1 MFKKIFYHGIS
12 AGILSAVACIIYNR
26 IYFFATEADFSKV
39 INVPVIAGINL
50 FACMLAAAGYWAF
63 KRLLKKNADIF
74 FNLTFTILSFA
85 SVIYPISVSLPL
97 DIKSP
102 ELFPG
107 LTVPMHFFPALAWFT
122 IRPLFIKANET
133 N

>member
-1 MFKKIFYHGIS
+1 MFKKLFFQGIS

-26 IYFFATEADFSKV
+26 IYFFATEVDFSKV
-39 INVPVIAGINL
+39 VNVPVLVGINL
-50 FACMLAAAGYWAF
+50 LACLLAAAGYWVF
-63 KRLLKKNADIF
+63 KKLLKKNADIF

-85 SVIYPISVSLPL
+85 SVIFPISISLPL
-97 DIKSP
+97 DIKFP

-122 IRPLFIKANET
+122 IRPLFIKEPGT
-133 N
+133 

>member
-39 INVPVIAGINL
+39 INIPVIAGINL
-50 FACMLAAAGYWAF
+50 FAGMLAAAGYWAF

-85 SVIYPISVSLPL
+85 SVIYPISVSLPQ
-97 DIKSP
+97 S
-102 ELFPG
+102 
-107 LTVPMHFFPALAWFT
+107 T
-122 IRPLFIKANET
+122 RY
-133 N
+133 

>member
-26 IYFFATEADFSKV
+26 IYFFATEVDFSKV
-39 INVPVIAGINL
+39 INIPAITGINL
-50 FACMLAAAGYWAF
+50 FACMLAVAGYWAF
-63 KRLLKKNADIF
+63 KRLLKKNTDIF

-85 SVIYPISVSLPL
+85 SVLYPISVSLPL
-97 DIKSP
+97 DIKFP

-122 IRPLFIKANET
+122 VRPLFVKEK
-133 N
+133 

>member
-1 MFKKIFYHGIS
+1 MGKKIFFYGIS
-12 AGILSAVACIIYNR
+12 AGLLSALACIIYNR
-26 IYFFATEADFSKV
+26 IYFFATETDFSKV
-39 INVPVIAGINL
+39 INMPVIISINL
-50 FACMLAAAGYWAF
+50 LACMVAAVGYWAL
-63 KRLLKKNADIF
+63 KKLLKKNADIF

-122 IRPLFIKANET
+122 LRPFFIKEK
-133 N
+133 